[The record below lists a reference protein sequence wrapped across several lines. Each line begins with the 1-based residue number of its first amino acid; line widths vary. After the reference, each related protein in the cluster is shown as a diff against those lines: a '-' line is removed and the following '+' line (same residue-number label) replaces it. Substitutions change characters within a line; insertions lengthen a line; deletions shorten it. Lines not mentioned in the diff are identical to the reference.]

1 MITQRFFASIDWI
14 QMLGRHRENMIFG
27 FSQYMFWNMQLLQT
41 RIHILLK
48 LPRKWLEFTRSYGL
62 KIVGILRKLVAVVNR
77 KLILFKSIKNLNR
90 RHSGSRS
97 EQGTESI
104 MRVVKILS
112 GYPVANGVGG
122 TTRKH
127 YRHSMRLC
135 LKTKKIGFEIHAIFG
150 FCLQLFPQIASL
162 KRVKNFDL
170 SGYQLLPGFLLN
182 KSSFIVQMVLISR
195 VAKFL
200 QNMAVFENISW
211 FISQIL
217 QVSKLSWRWLQ
228 WKLMNHA
235 FCFQQWSLF
244 LRKPLETKPV
254 KDKTLSLV
262 SPRSAEG
269 L

>member
-1 MITQRFFASIDWI
+1 M
-14 QMLGRHRENMIFG
+14 
-27 FSQYMFWNMQLLQT
+27 
-41 RIHILLK
+41 
-48 LPRKWLEFTRSYGL
+48 
-62 KIVGILRKLVAVVNR
+62 VNR
-77 KLILFKSIKNLNR
+77 KLVLFKSIKNLNR

-104 MRVVKILS
+104 MRDVKILS

-182 KSSFIVQMVLISR
+182 K
-195 VAKFL
+195 K
-200 QNMAVFENISW
+200 
-211 FISQIL
+211 
-217 QVSKLSWRWLQ
+217 
-228 WKLMNHA
+228 
-235 FCFQQWSLF
+235 
-244 LRKPLETKPV
+244 
-254 KDKTLSLV
+254 
-262 SPRSAEG
+262 
-269 L
+269 

>member
-14 QMLGRHRENMIFG
+14 QMLGKHRENMIFG

-62 KIVGILRKLVAVVNR
+62 KIVGILRILVAVVNR

-135 LKTKKIGFEIHAIFG
+135 LKTKKIG
-150 FCLQLFPQIASL
+150 L
-162 KRVKNFDL
+162 K
-170 SGYQLLPGFLLN
+170 YTQFLDFVC
-182 KSSFIVQMVLISR
+182 S
-195 VAKFL
+195 
-200 QNMAVFENISW
+200 
-211 FISQIL
+211 
-217 QVSKLSWRWLQ
+217 
-228 WKLMNHA
+228 
-235 FCFQQWSLF
+235 CF
-244 LRKPLETKPV
+244 LR
-254 KDKTLSLV
+254 
-262 SPRSAEG
+262 
-269 L
+269 